1 MAVKK
6 EWKCMAHGYFEAA
19 TDDDVIAPCPR
30 GCDSVER
37 AFLSPA
43 SVRTSGKTRFVD
55 KTMDDLAKRFG
66 MTNMSNA
73 NGDSVIHNQ
82 AKDAQQRMAKND
94 LSPIWKSMGDNR
106 QAQAAQLGQSD
117 DVRDKIAGAVLA
129 GKDFGSGLSPEQF
142 QRPHAV
148 VDDRM
153 KFGDA
158 SILKGA
164 LAEGQKNQGPQT

>member
-1 MAVKK
+1 MIKK

-19 TDDDVIAPCPR
+19 VPDDMTPKCPR
-30 GCDSVER
+30 GCDCVER
-37 AFLSPA
+37 AFLTPA

-55 KTMDDLAKRFG
+55 KTMEDLAKRFG

-73 NGDSVIHNQ
+73 NGDSVIHNH
-82 AKDAQQRMAKND
+82 AKDSQRAMAKQD
-94 LSPIWKSMGDNR
+94 LAPIWKSMGDNR
-106 QAQAAQLGQSD
+106 QAQAAQLGASD

-129 GKDFGSGLSPEQF
+129 GKDMGSGLSPQQF
-142 QRPHAV
+142 DRPHAV
-148 VDDRM
+148 VDKRM

-164 LAEGQKNQGPQT
+164 LAEGQKNQGPQA